1 MFFRS
6 VVHGR
11 PQPWR
16 QEKQVPPNPTQLKW
30 QWEPEHIPTAEEYE
44 MFPEVVTLFG
54 GDTNPLQK
62 YVIDELAKTP
72 EVSTVRVGT
81 LFPDEFAANLPAA
94 WLDKV
99 VAEYVDITD
108 QHSVLAASE
117 GSQALVNMFDI
128 PYEVEL
134 SFYDAHV
141 GASKI
146 ISHAANTVFAS
157 RVIQVS
163 SLASRVDSWSRY
175 SESKFRGEDIAL
187 ACFPWTTIMRFGP
200 LFGKDSASI
209 EQFKQYMTYAP
220 FYPCPASKTQI
231 QPTFAG
237 DAAKAIVAALGN
249 PHTRELQYD
258 LGGPQTYSHAELV
271 KEVMKLKKCSRP
283 VIPVPA
289 AVGDAIVAGLQ
300 WLPDPLVTRD
310 MVYLIRS
317 HNVTNHELMRSW
329 KDLMPS
335 HQLKTLEEAID
346 L

>member
-1 MFFRS
+1 
-6 VVHGR
+6 
-11 PQPWR
+11 
-16 QEKQVPPNPTQLKW
+16 
-30 QWEPEHIPTAEEYE
+30 

-157 RVIQVS
+157 RVIQV
-163 SLASRVDSWSRY
+163 
-175 SESKFRGEDIAL
+175 RG
-187 ACFPWTTIMRFGP
+187 F
-200 LFGKDSASI
+200 
-209 EQFKQYMTYAP
+209 
-220 FYPCPASKTQI
+220 
-231 QPTFAG
+231 
-237 DAAKAIVAALGN
+237 N
-249 PHTRELQYD
+249 ELQYFETRVGSQVEGNED
-258 LGGPQTYSHAELV
+258 FVLELCSAMRWQSNMLLCGVVPQHGISP
-271 KEVMKLKKCSRP
+271 C
-283 VIPVPA
+283 
-289 AVGDAIVAGLQ
+289 AVVC
-300 WLPDPLVTRD
+300 
-310 MVYLIRS
+310 
-317 HNVTNHELMRSW
+317 
-329 KDLMPS
+329 
-335 HQLKTLEEAID
+335 
-346 L
+346 